1 MCGVF
6 PLAVYVV
13 RGSLLVLYRFSGDD
27 FLVPIGQ
34 SCGKPVGIST
44 LAELQLASQFGYAR
58 REVAHCEIGL
68 CCFGTESAKFLLGK
82 RSAALHLENSAGE
95 I

>member
-13 RGSLLVLYRFSGDD
+13 KRFPLVLYRFSGDD
-27 FLVPIGQ
+27 FFVPIGQ
-34 SCGKPVGIST
+34 CCGKPVRIST
-44 LAELQLASQFGYAR
+44 LAEFQFASQFGNGR

-68 CCFGTESAKFLLGK
+68 CCFGTESTKFLLGK
-82 RSAALHLENSAGE
+82 
-95 I
+95 